1 MVSAPYREKYYRL
14 LLAQSDMSV
23 EINASEGV
31 LKSITDRIK
40 RAWRSFGEDEPYWS
54 VLSSD
59 QFKVPNFEENREE
72 FYRSGVA
79 DVEVMLAFFRR
90 SKATFPTDGS
100 CLEVGCGVGRVTAAL
115 APRLRSIQA
124 YVISRRSEE
133 RRVGTA
139 GVGSCRYGGLA
150 VLI

>member
-1 MVSAPYREKYYRL
+1 MRI
-14 LLAQSDMSV
+14 SDWSSDV
-23 EINASEGV
+23 CSSD
-31 LKSITDRIK
+31 L
-40 RAWRSFGEDEPYWS
+40 PYWS

-90 SKATFPTDGS
+90 SKATFPTDGR

-115 APRLRSIQA
+115 APRIRSITAYDISRSHLKLAKEQLKALGIRNAEFVSSADIADLRSLQPFDFIFS
-124 YVISRRSEE
+124 IIRSEE
-133 RRVGTA
+133 HT
-139 GVGSCRYGGLA
+139 SE
-150 VLI
+150 

>member
-90 SKATFPTDGS
+90 SKATFTTDGR
-100 CLEVGCGVGRVTAAL
+100 CLEVGCGVGR
-115 APRLRSIQA
+115 
-124 YVISRRSEE
+124 SEE
-133 RRVGTA
+133 HTSELQSLMRT
-139 GVGSCRYGGLA
+139 SYA
-150 VLI
+150 VF